1 MSEFEELSKKLA
13 ELMKDTDQMELIN
26 VDLLAEQ
33 LQFDFFPSVVTG
45 AVQAALP
52 GIGKVKGPIEWTEA
66 VLKLG
71 EVSYPGTIETIEF
84 VRSNG
89 SKVTLGG
96 QSVPPFYN
104 FLGLEKRNPHPPVVT
119 YDVFDMGADMMLPK
133 PIKVEYKGYLDNPV
147 EWAKFAV
154 DKFGAD
160 CITFHSLSI
169 DPGLKDAPVENS
181 KKTLEELLQAVKVPI
196 LIGCSGN
203 KEKDVEMFKLT
214 AEVSESER
222 LLLSAADKATWEE
235 VVPLAVK
242 YDHNCL
248 LWTSLDMNNQIKMN
262 KDAME
267 LGLGR
272 DRIVMDP
279 TCATLG
285 YGLEYSFSMYQRMRL
300 AGLLGEDNLAFPI
313 SGGTT
318 NAWGAREAWMSEKR
332 APDWGKREYR
342 GPLWE
347 IYNALSLIVVGLDLA
362 MMFHPVA
369 AQFVKETV
377 NDFFKEAPKVIPES
391 YMDWVSTVI
400 KR

>member
-1 MSEFEELSKKLA
+1 
-13 ELMKDTDQMELIN
+13 
-26 VDLLAEQ
+26 
-33 LQFDFFPSVVTG
+33 
-45 AVQAALP
+45 
-52 GIGKVKGPIEWTEA
+52 
-66 VLKLG
+66 
-71 EVSYPGTIETIEF
+71 
-84 VRSNG
+84 
-89 SKVTLGG
+89 
-96 QSVPPFYN
+96 
-104 FLGLEKRNPHPPVVT
+104 
-119 YDVFDMGADMMLPK
+119 
-133 PIKVEYKGYLDNPV
+133 
-147 EWAKFAV
+147 
-154 DKFGAD
+154 
-160 CITFHSLSI
+160 
-169 DPGLKDAPVENS
+169 
-181 KKTLEELLQAVKVPI
+181 
-196 LIGCSGN
+196 
-203 KEKDVEMFKLT
+203 MFKLT

-267 LGLGR
+267 LGLAR

-332 APDWGKREYR
+332 APQWGQRQYR

-377 NDFFKEAPKVIPES
+377 NDFFKEAPK
-391 YMDWVSTVI
+391 
-400 KR
+400 